1 MPEIVERNG
10 DVRVVYVDPSFHA
23 AEIEK
28 VKEKLARKDERSPSS
43 YLCFSR
49 AQSQYFVDGP
59 TNGLFVTMK
68 LLTFSTFLGA
78 IALVKADYPAFHF
91 LNRTIPDNVPVGTEI
106 DLEWTSQQYT
116 GPFPLSLYAFNTTP
130 YGYHDVG
137 PWGSIPLYES
147 KEVNLTQIPSA
158 ASGTYIWIAEPI
170 DEAGVWTGP
179 EFLYEINAI
188 FPDGSVGGA
197 GAFHLI

>member
-28 VKEKLARKDERSPSS
+28 VKEKLARKDESDR
-43 YLCFSR
+43 
-49 AQSQYFVDGP
+49 
-59 TNGLFVTMK
+59 NGLFVTMK
-68 LLTFSTFLGA
+68 LSTFSTFLGA

-147 KEVNLTQIPSA
+147 KEVNLTQILSA